1 MNTEDIRMDNVIVGI
16 LIFICVVT
24 GIWGW
29 WMENGPV
36 NKENSKN
43 EALSEKTIEENN
55 SSQTNKTSD

>member
-1 MNTEDIRMDNVIVGI
+1 MDNVIVGI

-55 SSQTNKTSD
+55 SSQTDKTSD

>member
-29 WMENGPV
+29 WMENGPE
-36 NKENSKN
+36 KKN
-43 EALSEKTIEENN
+43 AKDEALPEERTEEKNTD
-55 SSQTNKTSD
+55 QTDKTSD